1 MAVNEIIHEMRILL
15 TNLEK
20 ESSLSIERKEKVEH
34 LEREL
39 KEAKEKVKHLEE
51 KCSTYSGQN
60 ANNFRVE
67 MYPYRETKIEEGVFS
82 DKKYLEVGYKYQL
95 FINDVPCFQPH
106 TQPVEIIEE
115 KELSPQKIEFAVN
128 QIQAVMPQNAGI
140 KLVGNLAE
148 FSKGLIE
155 FIPKKK

>member
-20 ESSLSIERKEKVEH
+20 ESSLSIERKEKVER

-39 KEAKEKVKHLEE
+39 KAAKEKVKHLEE
-51 KCSTYSGQN
+51 KYDTYQKQN
-60 ANNFRVE
+60 AKFRVE
-67 MYPYRETKIEEGVFS
+67 MYPYKEAIIKDDFFS
-82 DKKYLEVGYKYQL
+82 KRTSYEIGYKYQL
-95 FINDVPCFQPH
+95 FVNDIPCFQPH
-106 TQPVEIIEE
+106 IQPVETIEE
-115 KELSPQKIEFAVN
+115 KELSLEKINFVVS

-140 KLVGNLAE
+140 KLVGSLAE

-155 FIPKKK
+155 FVPKKK

>member
-39 KEAKEKVKHLEE
+39 KAAKEKVKHLEE
-51 KCSTYSGQN
+51 KYDTYQKQN
-60 ANNFRVE
+60 ANFRVE
-67 MYPYRETKIEEGVFS
+67 MYPYRETKIEDGLFS

-106 TQPVEIIEE
+106 TQPVETIEE
-115 KELSPQKIEFAVN
+115 KELSPEKIKFVVN

-140 KLVGNLAE
+140 KLVGSLAE